1 MILVSLSPMIAD
13 AVMPGIVIVKSVA
26 FRLPMRFR
34 LMLLVDDVLL
44 DELEVVVPVPFVP
57 VVGVVFTLLFSEI
70 LVLVGGVMPKVRVRS
85 LLTCIT
91 TISITTSG
99 FALSRSSTNFCASA
113 I

>member
-13 AVMPGIVIVKSVA
+13 AVIPGIVMVKSVA

-34 LMLLVDDVLL
+34 LMLLVADVLL
-44 DELEVVVPVPFVP
+44 DEFVVVVPFVPLVP
-57 VVGVVFTLLFSEI
+57 VVGVVLMLLFSEM

-85 LLTCIT
+85 LLTCMT

-99 FALSRSSTNFCASA
+99 FALSRSSTNF
-113 I
+113 